1 MNGMVDGASSAVDS
15 SDDETSGEHRHR
27 TSSVAEEMT
36 DLGEG
41 VERGGCGSVEVLVAS
56 ACQREGGTQGSCSPC
71 LAVGSVLQ
79 T

>member
-1 MNGMVDGASSAVDS
+1 MNGMVDGASSTVGS
-15 SDDETSGEHRHR
+15 SGDETSGEHRHR

-36 DLGEG
+36 DLGED
-41 VERGGCGSVEVLVAS
+41 VERGGCGSAEELVVS

-71 LAVGSVLQ
+71 LADGSVLL